1 MNLEEKAK
9 IFQRCANAV
18 QLPIDLVSAEV
29 LLKLSSKIDEVGLS
43 ITIQDIE
50 TIIEPYLSKKQE
62 KEE

>member
-29 LLKLSSKIDEVGLS
+29 LLKLSAKIDEVGAS

-50 TIIEPYLSKKQE
+50 TVIEPYLLKQTE
-62 KEE
+62 KEK